1 MSSIVEII
9 DSSEGKIFT
18 VTFVKKDGS
27 IRTMTARLGVKKHL
41 KGGECTL
48 DREQYIIAYDMANNG
63 YRAINRATI
72 LSLSFQGTTIY
83 TSEGQQWSL

>member
-1 MSSIVEII
+1 MTNIETLIENT
-9 DSSEGKIFT
+9 EGKIFT

-48 DREQYIIAYDMANNG
+48 NREQYIIAYDMQNQG
-63 YRAINRATI
+63 YRAINRDTI
-72 LSLSFQGTTIY
+72 LSLVFQGATVY
-83 TSEGQQWSL
+83 TAEGQQ

>member
-1 MSSIVEII
+1 MTNITQII
-9 DSSEGKIFT
+9 DTSAGKIFT

-48 DREQYIIAYDMANNG
+48 NREQYIIAYDMQNQG
-63 YRAINRATI
+63 YRAINRDTI
-72 LSLSFQGTTIY
+72 LSLVFQGATVY
-83 TSEGQQWSL
+83 TAEGQQ